1 MVSRNST
8 EDGLKQTTTRPI
20 DCPPFTAH
28 SLWMAHWMVPS
39 KTQKHKP
46 SRVLNRVQL
55 PAETWS
61 AAVWDPFSIYFENSF
76 LSRSVN
82 EVLFSHL
89 FHYRKFPFSWVR
101 CSCVLNGWRVICP
114 TRFRWEL
121 LVGSAE
127 LGLPLCFGSFWVHS
141 RHEDALLSTHD
152 IMANGF

>member
-28 SLWMAHWMVPS
+28 SLWMTHWMVPS
-39 KTQKHKP
+39 KTQKHKS

-61 AAVWDPFSIYFENSF
+61 AAVWDPFSIYFGNSF

-89 FHYRKFPFSWVR
+89 FHYMKFPFSWVR
-101 CSCVLNGWRVICP
+101 CSCVLKGWRVICHP
-114 TRFRWEL
+114 RVPLGTPSVLCWARIPSMFW
-121 LVGSAE
+121 LVLGSLTARR
-127 LGLPLCFGSFWVHS
+127 CIAQHAW
-141 RHEDALLSTHD
+141 
-152 IMANGF
+152 